1 MEILAST
8 TGDNLGTGTSELH
21 MVSGW
26 LFDAYAKNDK
36 MVLWIRQDD
45 GNTIRLEDEWSHPIY
60 VATNDNSLF
69 EEILGS
75 EDISGHVLSSE
86 IVPKYEKLTDSQESM
101 VLQLRLTDSNNATKI
116 ASKIE
121 KNFRFG
127 KIRLYNVDVL
137 PAQTYFYEH
146 GIFPTCYCNVNSNKS
161 GLDWNVRD
169 DVWSTDYELPQFENI
184 HLTVFPKVAEGRI
197 PRYTDKIDHIEIQ
210 KYLTDEIIRIEE
222 ESEIDIVCK
231 LMKQMDNT
239 NADFVLTDDG
249 DSFTF
254 PYLIERA
261 NTNNIKLELGREK
274 ESGGL
279 IKPAKEGTSYFSY
292 GKIFFKPSTVKLP
305 GRIHIDTDNSFIM
318 AESGLPGL
326 YELARICRMPFHTAS
341 RASIGKCMSSLQFYH
356 ADKKNVLIPWKPT
369 LAEHVKTLDELLIA
383 DRGGMILEPR
393 IGVHENVAELDFV
406 SLYPTIMQKMNIS
419 AETVFCQCCPDSKL
433 QVPGLENYYRCEKR
447 KGLVPMALEILLSK
461 RKIYKRLRNSTTD
474 AKLKE
479 MYNARQT
486 ALKWVLVTSFGYLG
500 FNNAKFGR
508 IDAHIAVCA
517 FDRHILIRTIR
528 TAEQQGFK
536 ILHAIVDSI
545 WVQKKAG
552 QRNARADDYEILKQV
567 IEKET
572 HFDISLEGIYKWI
585 AFVPSKSNDIVGVP
599 NRYFGVFEDGSLKL
613 RGIEARR
620 HDTPIFFS
628 NYQQLIL
635 NILSEANTVG
645 EVKALFPKIMDMFQR
660 HQKLL
665 EERRVNLEN
674 LAFTKRISKNY
685 DEYEDRNTVENNAIL
700 KLSRGGKSLRAGE
713 ILKYVITD
721 YYRKHSKKRS
731 IPIELANSHTEYDVK
746 RYCEILEDVTN
757 TVTEP
762 FGLSLKGNGAVQF

>member
-1 MEILAST
+1 MF
-8 TGDNLGTGTSELH
+8 
-21 MVSGW
+21 SGW

-36 MVLWIRQDD
+36 MVFWIRQSN
-45 GNTIRLEDEWSHPIY
+45 GGTVRIEDEWSHPIY
-60 VATNDNSLF
+60 VATDDNSRF
-69 EEILGS
+69 QEILES
-75 EDISGHVLSSE
+75 EDITKHISSSE
-86 IVPKYEKLTDSQESM
+86 IVPKYEKLTDSEESM
-101 VLQLRLTDSNNATKI
+101 VLQLRLKDSNKATKV

-121 KNFRFG
+121 KKFRFG

-137 PAQTYFYEH
+137 PTQTYFYEH
-146 GIFPTCYCNVNSNKS
+146 GIFPTCYCHINTGKS

-169 DVWSTDYELPQFENI
+169 NVWSTDYELPQFENI
-184 HLTVFPKVAEGRI
+184 HLRVFPKVLEGTI

-210 KYLTDEIIRIEE
+210 KYSTDEIIWIKED
-222 ESEIDIVCK
+222 SEIDIFCK
-231 LMKQMDNT
+231 LMKQMANT

-254 PYLIERA
+254 PYLIGRA
-261 NTNNIKLELGREK
+261 NSNSIKLELGREK
-274 ESGGL
+274 DSGGL

-369 LAEHVKTLDELLIA
+369 LAEHVKGLDELLIA

-433 QVPGLENYYRCEKR
+433 QVPGLDNYYRCEKR
-447 KGLVPMALEILLSK
+447 KGLVPIALEILLSK

-474 AKLKE
+474 TKLRE

-517 FDRHILIRTIR
+517 FDRHILIQTIR

-552 QRNARADDYEILKQV
+552 ERNARAEDYEALKQA
-567 IEKET
+567 IENET
-572 HFDISLEGIYKWI
+572 HFDISLEGVYKWI
-585 AFVPSKSNDIVGVP
+585 AFVPSKINDIVGVP
-599 NRYFGVFEDGSLKL
+599 NRYFGVFEDETLKL

-628 NYQQLIL
+628 NYQQLVL
-635 NILSEANTVG
+635 NMIAEADTIY
-645 EVKALFPKIMDMFQR
+645 EVKMMFPKIRYMFEK
-660 HQKLL
+660 HLTFLK
-665 EERRVNLEN
+665 ERKVPLNE
-674 LAFTKRISKNY
+674 LAFTKRTSKAF
-685 DEYEDRNTVENNAIL
+685 DEYEDRNTIEKNA
-700 KLSRGGKSLRAGE
+700 LSNLRGEGKSLRAGQ
-713 ILKYVITD
+713 ILKYIITD
-721 YYRKHSKKRS
+721 YYRKGSKIRS
-731 IPIELANSHTEYDVK
+731 IPIELATSQTKYDIK
-746 RYCEILEDVTN
+746 RYCEILEQVTN

-762 FGLSLKGNGAVQF
+762 FGLSIKNQSMISL

>member
-1 MEILAST
+1 
-8 TGDNLGTGTSELH
+8 

-36 MVLWIRQDD
+36 MVFWIRQGN

-60 VATNDNSLF
+60 VATDDNSLF
-69 EEILGS
+69 EEILES
-75 EDISGHVLSSE
+75 KDITKHVLSSE
-86 IVPKYEKLTDSQESM
+86 IVPKYEKLTDSEESM
-101 VLQLRLTDSNNATKI
+101 VLQLRLKDSNKATKI
-116 ASKIE
+116 ASRIE
-121 KNFRFG
+121 KKFRFG

-146 GIFPTCYCNVNSNKS
+146 GIFPTCYCHVNIGKT
-161 GLDWNVRD
+161 GLDWDLRD

-184 HLTVFPKVAEGRI
+184 HLRVFPKVAEGKI
-197 PRYTDKIDHIEIQ
+197 PRYTDRIDHIEIQ
-210 KYLTDEIIRIEE
+210 KYLTDEIIRIEDDC
-222 ESEIDIVCK
+222 EIDIFCK
-231 LMKQMDNT
+231 LIKQIANT

-261 NTNNIKLELGREK
+261 NSNSIELELGREK
-274 ESGGL
+274 DGSGGL

-356 ADKKNVLIPWKPT
+356 ADRKNVLIPWKPT
-369 LAEHVKTLDELLIA
+369 LAEHVKSLEELLIA

-406 SLYPTIMQKMNIS
+406 SLYPSIMERKNIS
-419 AETVFCQCCPDSKL
+419 AETVFCQCCPGSKL
-433 QVPGLENYYRCEKR
+433 QVPSLNNYYRCEKR
-447 KGLVPMALEILLSK
+447 KGLVPTALEILLSK
-461 RKIYKRLRNSTTD
+461 RKMYKQLRNSAVDTQ
-474 AKLKE
+474 LRE
-479 MYNARQT
+479 MYDARQT

-517 FDRHILIRTIR
+517 FDRQILIRTIR
-528 TAEQQGFK
+528 TAEEQGFK

-545 WVQKKAG
+545 WVQKKGA
-552 QRNARADDYEILKQV
+552 QKYARTDDYEVLKQA
-567 IEKET
+567 IENKT
-572 HFDISLEGIYKWI
+572 GFDISLEGVYKWI
-585 AFVPSKSNDIVGVP
+585 AFVPSKNNNIVGVP
-599 NRYFGVFEDGSLKL
+599 NRYFGVFEDGTLKL

-635 NILSEANTVG
+635 NILSEADTIN
-645 EVKALFPKIMDMFQR
+645 EVKVMFPKIMDLFQS
-660 HQKLL
+660 HLKQLK
-665 EERRVNLEN
+665 EMRVNLNE
-674 LAFTKRISKNY
+674 LVFTKRISKNY

-700 KLSRGGKSLRAGE
+700 NLSGGGKSLRAGE
-713 ILKYVITD
+713 ILKYVVTD

-731 IPIELANSHTEYDVK
+731 IPIELVNSKTKYDVK
-746 RYCEILEDVTN
+746 RYCELLEEVTN

-762 FGLSLKGNGAVQF
+762 FGLSLKSEHAIQF

>member
-1 MEILAST
+1 
-8 TGDNLGTGTSELH
+8 

-36 MVLWIRQDD
+36 MVFWIRQGN

-60 VATNDNSLF
+60 VATDDNSLF
-69 EEILGS
+69 EEILES
-75 EDISGHVLSSE
+75 KDITKHVLSSE
-86 IVPKYEKLTDSQESM
+86 IVPKYEKLTDSEESM
-101 VLQLRLTDSNNATKI
+101 VLQLRLKDSNKATKI
-116 ASKIE
+116 ASRIE
-121 KNFRFG
+121 KKFRFG

-146 GIFPTCYCNVNSNKS
+146 GIFPTCYCYVNKGKT
-161 GLDWNVRD
+161 GLDWDVRD

-184 HLTVFPKVAEGRI
+184 HLRVFPKVAEGKI
-197 PRYTDKIDHIEIQ
+197 PRYTDRIDHIEIQ
-210 KYLTDEIIRIEE
+210 KYLTDEIIRIEDDC
-222 ESEIDIVCK
+222 EIDIFCK
-231 LMKQMDNT
+231 LMKQIANT

-249 DSFTF
+249 DTFTF

-261 NTNNIKLELGREK
+261 NSNSIELELGREK
-274 ESGGL
+274 DGSGGL
-279 IKPAKEGTSYFSY
+279 TRPAKEGTSYFSY

-356 ADKKNVLIPWKPT
+356 ADRKNVLIPWKPT
-369 LAEHVKTLDELLIA
+369 LAEHVKSLEELLIA
-383 DRGGMILEPR
+383 DRGGMILEPK

-406 SLYPTIMQKMNIS
+406 SLYPSIMEKKNIS

-433 QVPGLENYYRCEKR
+433 QVPGLNNYYRCEKR
-447 KGLVPMALEILLSK
+447 KGLVPTALEILLSK
-461 RKIYKRLRNSTTD
+461 RKMYKQLRNSAVDT
-474 AKLKE
+474 KLRE
-479 MYNARQT
+479 MYDARQT

-517 FDRHILIRTIR
+517 FDRQILIRTIR
-528 TAEQQGFK
+528 TAEEQGFK

-545 WVQKKAG
+545 WVQKKGA
-552 QRNARADDYEILKQV
+552 QKHARADDYEVLKKA
-567 IEKET
+567 IENET
-572 HFDISLEGIYKWI
+572 GFDISLEGVYKWI
-585 AFVPSKSNDIVGVP
+585 AFVPSKNNNIVGVP
-599 NRYFGVFEDGSLKL
+599 NRYFGVFEDGTLKL

-635 NILSEANTVG
+635 NILAEADTIN
-645 EVKALFPKIMDMFQR
+645 EVKAMFPKIMELFQS
-660 HQKLL
+660 HLKQLK
-665 EERRVNLEN
+665 ERRVNLNE
-674 LAFTKRISKNY
+674 LVFTKRISKNY

-700 KLSRGGKSLRAGE
+700 NLSGGGKSLRAGE
-713 ILKYVITD
+713 ILKYVVTD

-731 IPIELANSHTEYDVK
+731 IPIELANSETKYDVK
-746 RYCEILEDVTN
+746 RYCELLEEVTN

-762 FGLSLKGNGAVQF
+762 FGLSLKSEHAIQF

>member
-1 MEILAST
+1 MF
-8 TGDNLGTGTSELH
+8 
-21 MVSGW
+21 SGW

-36 MVLWIRQDD
+36 MVFWIRQSNGD
-45 GNTIRLEDEWSHPIY
+45 TVRIEDEWSHPIY
-60 VATNDNSLF
+60 VAADDKSLF
-69 EEILGS
+69 DEILDS
-75 EDISGHVLSSE
+75 EDIAKHISRSE
-86 IVPKYEKLTDSQESM
+86 IVSKYEMLTHSKESM
-101 VLQLRLTDSNNATKI
+101 VLQLRLKDSNIATKV

-121 KNFRFG
+121 KKFRFG

-146 GIFPTCYCNVNSNKS
+146 GIFPTCHCHIDTGKS

-169 DVWSTDYELPQFENI
+169 NVWSTDYELPHFNNVY
-184 HLTVFPKVAEGRI
+184 LRVFPKVAEGRI
-197 PRYTDKIDHIEIQ
+197 PRYTDKIDYIEIQ
-210 KYLTDEIIRIEE
+210 KFSTDEIVRIEE
-222 ESEIDIVCK
+222 NSEIDIFCK
-231 LMKQMDNT
+231 LMTQMANI

-261 NTNNIKLELGREK
+261 NSNSIKLELGREK
-274 ESGGL
+274 DSGGL

-326 YELARICRMPFHTAS
+326 YELARVCRMPFHTAS
-341 RASIGKCMSSLQFYH
+341 RASIGKCMSSLQFYT
-356 ADKKNVLIPWKPT
+356 AYRKNVLIPWKPT
-369 LAEHVKTLDELLIA
+369 LAEHIKSLDELLIA
-383 DRGGMILEPR
+383 DRGGMILEPW

-406 SLYPTIMQKMNIS
+406 SLYPSIMEKKNVS
-419 AETVFCQCCPDSKL
+419 AETVFCECCPDSRL
-433 QVPGLENYYRCEKR
+433 GVPGLINYYRCEKR
-447 KGLVPMALEILLSK
+447 RGLVPTALEILLKK
-461 RKIYKRLRNSTTD
+461 RKIYKQLRNSATD
-474 AKLKE
+474 TKLRE
-479 MYNARQT
+479 MYDARQT
-486 ALKWVLVTSFGYLG
+486 AIKWVLVTSFGYLG

-517 FDRHILIRTIR
+517 FDRQILINTIR

-545 WVQKKAG
+545 WVQKKDG
-552 QRNARADDYEILKQV
+552 QKNARADDYETLKRA
-567 IEKET
+567 IETET
-572 HFDISLEGIYKWI
+572 NFDISLEGVYKWV

-599 NRYFGVFEDGSLKL
+599 NRYFGVFENGSVKL

-628 NYQQLIL
+628 DYQQLIL
-635 NILSEANTVG
+635 NILSEADTIG
-645 EVKALFPKIMDMFQR
+645 EVKAMFPKIMDIFQN
-660 HQKLL
+660 HLKLL
-665 EERRVNLEN
+665 KERRVNLNN

-685 DEYEDRNTVENNAIL
+685 DEYQDRNTVENNAIL
-700 KLSRGGKSLRAGE
+700 NLSGGGKSLRAGE

-721 YYRKHSKKRS
+721 YYRKNSKKRS

-762 FGLSLKGNGAVQF
+762 FCMSLKGDGGIQF

>member
-60 VATNDNSLF
+60 LATEDNSLF

-75 EDISGHVLSSE
+75 EDISGHVSSSE

-101 VLQLRLTDSNNATKI
+101 VLQLRLKDSNNATKI

-146 GIFPTCYCNVNSNKS
+146 AIFPTCYCNVNASKS
-161 GLDWNVRD
+161 GLHWELRD
-169 DVWSTDYELPQFENI
+169 DVWSADYELPQFENI
-184 HLTVFPKVAEGRI
+184 HLRVFPKVSEGRI
-197 PRYTDKIDHIEIQ
+197 PRYTDKIDNIEIQ
-210 KYLTDEIIRIEE
+210 KYLTGEITRIEKG
-222 ESEIDIVCK
+222 SEIDIFCD
-231 LMKQMDNT
+231 LMKEMVNT

-254 PYLIERA
+254 PYLIARA
-261 NTNNIKLELGREK
+261 DSNSIKLELGREK
-274 ESGGL
+274 NSTGL
-279 IKPAKEGTSYFSY
+279 VKPAKEGTSYFSY

-305 GRIHIDTDNSFIM
+305 GRIHVDTDNSFIM

-356 ADKKNVLIPWKPT
+356 ANTKNVLIPWKPT
-369 LAEHVKTLDELLIA
+369 LAEHVKSLDELLIA

-433 QVPGLENYYRCEKR
+433 HVPGLDNYYRCEKR
-447 KGLVPMALEILLSK
+447 KGLVPTALEILLSK
-461 RKIYKRLRNSTTD
+461 RRIYKRLRNSTSDT
-474 AKLKE
+474 KLKE
-479 MYNARQT
+479 IYNARQT

-517 FDRHILIRTIR
+517 FDRDILIRTIR

-545 WVQKKAG
+545 WVQKKDG
-552 QRNARADDYEILKQV
+552 QRNARTDDYEALKQV

-572 HFDISLEGIYKWI
+572 HFDISLEGVYKWI

-628 NYQQLIL
+628 DYQQLIL
-635 NILSEANTVG
+635 NILAEANTVS

-660 HQKLL
+660 HLKSLK
-665 EERRVNLEN
+665 ERRVNLDN

-685 DEYEDRNTVENNAIL
+685 DEYEDRNTVENNAIM

-731 IPIELANSHTEYDVK
+731 IPIELANSHTQYDVK
-746 RYCEILEDVTN
+746 RYCEILQDVTN

-762 FGLSLKGNGAVQF
+762 FGLSLTGERTIRF